1 MLQRRISLKNLKKP
15 KPLYPDTV
23 LVEQG
28 RAASAIV
35 RPSDDRY
42 GVIAETIRRKVR
54 DVSGADLPILD
65 HGAAAKT
72 PRRHLILLGNLNNN
86 KAAFRLY
93 GYSYTPADDHFP
105 GAGGHLLHTIHDPW
119 GNGRNAVGLFGSDLS
134 GVETAAGLLL
144 ERFGSGSTLALGPMF
159 DVKYG
164 PDARSDAGIPEEPDL
179 DAEMAEAEDDLARGS
194 HTGLWSRIGQ
204 RGLLYGLTGNDVYA
218 EIYKRL
224 VFRMYDHVLS
234 EPDNYG
240 SVWGF
245 DADFALQYVMPGWD
259 LVEESPVISDED
271 RLRITRI
278 LFEFIADC
286 VSHVGDVDNERVRH
300 NHATYAALG
309 LHYAGAYFR
318 KYYRATQAYRWLALS
333 EKCFRVQVN
342 AFKPYEDCGHYH
354 WRTHFH
360 AMRYTLSTGDMTF
373 FDTGNAQR
381 AGDYAILTTDNL
393 GCVVPNGDTASPFGS
408 WTEVPY
414 LRAMVCVTGDG
425 RYQWMLD
432 KKKAMSPRSH
442 PYEHSRDVEP
452 VEPSDLEGA
461 QVFPV
466 DPKYYDSTN
475 GGDHLPLNRTFD
487 KVVFRDGF
495 APENQYL
502 FLDGLSNG
510 GHKHYDGNSICRLTQ
525 NSRIWLADCDYIKSL
540 PKFHNGVLIFKDGQS
555 AEIPP
560 FVELERFSANRDTG
574 FSQTTLSSY
583 SGVDWR
589 RNILWNRGAFF
600 LVIDEMEALD
610 EAEYSFR
617 AVWQTLGD
625 VQLCKGGLAVEQ
637 NGEQFFI
644 HGLQGPGLRLEDD
657 PVTGK
662 NWERYEHA
670 EPIVRILQQI
680 ANVRLRKGEAYRFFN
695 LLYCGPLKLGMS
707 QVAENAVRIDGGPE
721 TVFAGVGQTW
731 AATALP
737 SGPRVA
743 AAQFQISPLA
753 LAIVDGT
760 EVSWGDTVFMS
771 DRAVSLE
778 YDLSSARGVVVSSG
792 PTEITLSAVSS
803 TEVEVDGRPVAA
815 ALSGGDVT
823 FPVPGGL
830 HEIALIPPA
839 LAGIRRA
846 AAGKPTTV
854 FVPRFRTPRGM
865 GRIPDLTSLWS
876 HREDNA
882 LLSLQAADLDGD
894 GRDEV
899 IAGGR
904 TRAIHAY
911 KEGSPLWRYPTGGAV
926 RSVCAADLENDGR
939 PEIIAGSEDE
949 RVYVLDATGD
959 LEWDFK
965 IPFYFQ
971 EPVVRSVFT
980 GDIDGD
986 GRLEVIAAV
995 ESWRYYAFS
1004 HEGKELW
1011 HQMTVRPSSTGCAA
1025 DLDGDGRDEVIAGT
1039 DYHRWHCI
1047 DGNGDIRW
1055 SYHPATGPR
1064 ANSAAAGDVDG
1075 DGLKEVAFAGADTH
1089 IHLLNAEG
1097 VLLSRF
1103 NTGDEVTR
1111 VLMTDMD
1118 GDGVDEIVASS
1129 MSFNV
1134 YVVNGD
1140 GKTLYWRTDLGEV
1153 VRCIAAADFDGDGK
1167 PEVAAG
1173 VEDGTVYLL
1182 SNADGSPV
1190 GRFQAGG
1197 PVLDIVPADVDGNG
1211 IPEIVACSE
1220 DGFLHVISC
1229 IAK

>member
-1 MLQRRISLKNLKKP
+1 MPQRRMSLKNLRKP
-15 KPLYPDTV
+15 KPVYPYTV
-23 LVEQG
+23 LVEAG
-28 RAASAIV
+28 LPAAAIV

-42 GVIAETIRRKVR
+42 GAIAETVR
-54 DVSGADLPILD
+54 GKIHDLTGAKLPVID
-65 HGAAAKT
+65 HGAAPVT
-72 PRRHLILLGNLNNN
+72 PRRHLILLGNVNTNRVV
-86 KAAFRLY
+86 FRLY
-93 GYSYTPADDHFP
+93 GYSYTPADDHYP
-105 GAGGHLLHTIHDPW
+105 GRGGHLLHTIHDPW
-119 GNGRNAVGLFGSDLS
+119 GNGRNAVGLFGSDIA
-134 GVETAAGLLL
+134 GVEAAAGLFLDRL
-144 ERFGSGSTLALGPMF
+144 AAGPTLTLGSMF
-159 DVKYG
+159 DVTWG
-164 PDARSDAGIPEEPDL
+164 PDARRDAGVPDEPDL

-204 RGLLYGLTGNDVYA
+204 RGLLYGLTGNNVYA

-234 EPDNYG
+234 DPDNYG

-259 LVEESPVISDED
+259 LVEESPVVSSED

-278 LFEFIADC
+278 LYEFISDC
-286 VSHVGDVDNERVRH
+286 VSHVGDVENDRVRH

-318 KYYRATQAYRWLALS
+318 KYYRATQAYRWMALS
-333 EKCFRVQVN
+333 EKCFGVQVN

-393 GCVVPNGDTASPFGS
+393 GCAVPNGDTASPFGT
-408 WTEVPY
+408 WTEMPY

-432 KKKAMSPRSH
+432 KKKEMAPRHH

-452 VEPSDLEGA
+452 VEPMDLEGA
-461 QVFPV
+461 QVYPL
-466 DPKYYDSTN
+466 DPRYYDSTN
-475 GGDHLPLNRTFD
+475 GREHLPLDKTFD

-495 APENQYL
+495 DPDNQYL

-525 NSRIWLADCDYIKSL
+525 NNRIWLADCDYIKSL

-560 FVELERFSANRDTG
+560 FVELERFSANRNSG
-574 FSQTTLSSY
+574 FSQTTLRSY

-589 RNILWNRGAFF
+589 RNILWSRGVYF
-600 LVIDEMEALD
+600 LVVDEMEALG

-625 VQLCKGGLAVEQ
+625 VTLRKGGLAAEQ

-644 HGLQGPGLRLEDD
+644 HGLPGPRLRLEDD

-662 NWERYEHA
+662 NWDRYEHA

-680 ANVRLRKGEAYRFFN
+680 ADVRLVKGETYRFFN
-695 LLYCGPLKLGMS
+695 LLYCSPLKLAMT
-707 QVAENAVRIDGGPE
+707 QVAANAVRIDGGRE
-721 TVFAGVGQTW
+721 TVFAGVGETRV
-731 AATALP
+731 ASALP
-737 SGPRVA
+737 SGPSVA
-743 AAQFQISPLA
+743 AAQFQISPRSFS
-753 LAIVDGT
+753 IVDGT
-760 EVSWGDTVFMS
+760 EVSWEDTAFKS
-771 DRAVSLE
+771 DRPVSLE
-778 YDLSSARGVVVSSG
+778 YDLSAAQGRLAASG
-792 PTEITLSAVSS
+792 PTTITLSAGSG
-803 TEVEVDGRPVAA
+803 TQVELDGKPIAA
-815 ALSGGDVT
+815 ADSNGAVT
-823 FPVPGGL
+823 FRAPEGKCR
-830 HEIALIPPA
+830 IALIPPA

-846 AAGKPTTV
+846 AVTSDATE
-854 FVPRFRTPRGM
+854 FTPRV
-865 GRIPDLTSLWS
+865 RTTRRERRVPHLQTVWS
-876 HREDNA
+876 QRADGA
-882 LLSLQAADLDGD
+882 FLSLQAADLGGD
-894 GRDEV
+894 GEDEV

-904 TRAIHAY
+904 SQSIHAY
-911 KEGSPLWRYPTGGAV
+911 KGGGELWRFPTGGAV

-939 PEIIAGSEDE
+939 SEIIAGSEDT
-949 RVYVLDATGD
+949 RVYVLDATGT
-959 LEWDFK
+959 LQWSYE

-971 EPVVRSVFT
+971 DPVVRSVFT
-980 GDIDGD
+980 GDINGD
-986 GRLEVIAAV
+986 GNLEVIAAV
-995 ESWRYYAFS
+995 ESWRYHALS
-1004 HEGKELW
+1004 HEGEELW
-1011 HQMTVRPSSTGCAA
+1011 RQMTVRPSSTGCAA

-1047 DGNGDIRW
+1047 DGDGEIRW

-1089 IHLLNAEG
+1089 IHLLKADG
-1097 VLLSRF
+1097 TLISQF

-1111 VLMTDMD
+1111 VLMADMD
-1118 GDGVDEIVASS
+1118 GDGRDEIVASS

-1134 YVVNGD
+1134 YVVKGD
-1140 GKTLYWRTDLGEV
+1140 GRTLHWRTDLGEV
-1153 VRCIAAADFDGDGK
+1153 VNCIAAADFNGDGK

-1182 SNADGSPV
+1182 DNADGRPV
-1190 GRFQAGG
+1190 GRHKTGG
-1197 PVLDIVPADVDGNG
+1197 PILDIVAADVDGDG
-1211 IPEIVACSE
+1211 IPEIGACSE
-1220 DGFLHVISC
+1220 DGFLHVFK
-1229 IAK
+1229 A

>member
-1 MLQRRISLKNLKKP
+1 MPQRRMSLENLRQP
-15 KPLYPDTV
+15 KLLYPDTV
-23 LVEQG
+23 LVEHG

-35 RPSDDRY
+35 TPSDDRY
-42 GVIAETIRRKVR
+42 VAVAEAIRRSVR
-54 DVSGADLPILD
+54 DVSGAELPVID
-65 HGAAAKT
+65 HNAAART
-72 PRRHLILLGNLNNN
+72 PRRNLILLGNLNSNR
-86 KAAFRLY
+86 AVFRLY

-144 ERFGSGSTLALGPMF
+144 ERLGSGSTLAPGPMF

-164 PDARSDAGIPEEPDL
+164 PDARNDAGIPDDPDL
-179 DAEMAEAEDDLARGS
+179 DAEMAEAEEDLTRGS

-234 EPDNYG
+234 DPDNYG

-259 LVEESPVISDED
+259 LVEESPAISAGD

-278 LFEFIADC
+278 LFEFISDC
-286 VSHVGDVDNERVRH
+286 VSHVGNVDDEHVRH

-309 LHYAGAYFR
+309 LHYAGAYFK

-333 EKCFRVQVN
+333 EKCFKAQVN
-342 AFKPYEDCGHYH
+342 AFKPLEDCGHYH

-373 FDTGNAQR
+373 FDTGNARR

-393 GCVVPNGDTASPFGS
+393 GCAVPNGDTASPFGT

-432 KKKAMSPRSH
+432 KKKAMAPRSH

-461 QVFPV
+461 QVYPV
-466 DPKYYDSTN
+466 DPRYYDSTN
-475 GGDHLPLNRTFD
+475 GSDHLPLDKTFD

-525 NSRIWLADCDYIKSL
+525 NHRIWLADCDYIKSL
-540 PKFHNGVLIFKDGQS
+540 PKFHNGVLILKDGQS

-574 FSQTTLSSY
+574 FSQTTLRSY

-600 LVIDEMEALD
+600 LVIDEMEALG

-625 VQLCKGGLAVEQ
+625 VKLRKGGLAVEQ
-637 NGEQFFI
+637 NGERFFI
-644 HGLQGPGLRLEDD
+644 HGLPGPGLRLEDD

-662 NWERYEHA
+662 NWDRYEHA
-670 EPIVRILQQI
+670 EPVVRILQQI

-695 LLYCGPLKLGMS
+695 LLYCGPLKLEMS

-721 TVFAGVGQTW
+721 TVFAGVGQTR

-743 AAQFQISPLA
+743 AAQYQISPLA

-760 EVSWGDTVFMS
+760 EVAWEDTVFRS
-771 DRAVSLE
+771 DRPVSFE
-778 YDLSSARGVVVSSG
+778 YDLSAARGAVTASS
-792 PTEITLSAVSS
+792 PTEITLSAGSRS
-803 TEVEVDGRPVAA
+803 AVEVDGQPIDADV
-815 ALSGGDVT
+815 SGGAAT
-823 FPVPGGL
+823 FGVSGGR

-839 LAGIRRA
+839 LSEIRRA
-846 AAGKPTTV
+846 AAGKSPTR
-854 FVPRFRTPRGM
+854 FVPRFRTPQKK
-865 GRIPDLTSLWS
+865 GRIPDLQAVWS
-876 HREDNA
+876 YGEENA

-899 IAGGR
+899 VAGGR
-904 TRAIHAY
+904 TRSVHAY
-911 KEGSPLWRYPTGGAV
+911 KDGSPLWRYSTGGAV
-926 RSVCAADLENDGR
+926 RSVCVADLENDGR
-939 PEIIAGSEDE
+939 PEIVAGSEDT
-949 RVYVLDATGD
+949 RVYVLDATGT
-959 LEWDFK
+959 LRWSYE

-971 EPVVRSVFT
+971 DPIVRSVFT
-980 GDIDGD
+980 GDINGD
-986 GRLEVIAAV
+986 GNLEVIAAV
-995 ESWRYYAFS
+995 ESWRYHAIS
-1004 HEGKELW
+1004 NEGEELW
-1011 HQMTVRPSSTGCAA
+1011 RQMTVRPSSTGCAA
-1025 DLDGDGRDEVIAGT
+1025 DLDGDGRDEVV
-1039 DYHRWHCI
+1039 

-1089 IHLLNAEG
+1089 VHLLKADG
-1097 VLLSRF
+1097 TLISQF

-1111 VLMTDMD
+1111 VLMVDMD
-1118 GDGVDEIVASS
+1118 GDGIDEIVASS

-1134 YVVNGD
+1134 YVVKGD
-1140 GKTLYWRTDLGEV
+1140 GRTLHWRTDLDEV
-1153 VRCIAAADFDGDGK
+1153 VRCIAAADFNGDGK
-1167 PEVAAG
+1167 PEIAAG

-1182 SNADGSPV
+1182 ANADGRPL
-1190 GRFQAGG
+1190 GRYKAGG
-1197 PVLDIVPADVDGNG
+1197 PILDIVAADVDGDG
-1211 IPEIVACSE
+1211 IPEIAACSE
-1220 DGFLHVISC
+1220 DGFLHVFK
-1229 IAK
+1229 A